1 MTFKPSKA
9 SVYYQHTLECL
20 VFFKSQRS
28 FRLVNDATMSPP
40 WMLSVAAQGTFKHPL
55 NLILF
60 HPCIARS
67 KLLLL
72 VEGEPR
78 VSRPFHFDCP

>member
-1 MTFKPSKA
+1 MPSKA

-40 WMLSVAAQGTFKHPL
+40 WMLSVAAQGRLKHSI
-55 NLILF
+55 NLILS
-60 HPCIARS
+60 H
-67 KLLLL
+67 
-72 VEGEPR
+72 
-78 VSRPFHFDCP
+78 

>member
-1 MTFKPSKA
+1 MPSKA

-40 WMLSVAAQGTFKHPL
+40 WMLSVAAQGRLSKNRIH
-55 NLILF
+55 IKSEYF
-60 HPCIARS
+60 HICIAS
-67 KLLLL
+67 CQQTF
-72 VEGEPR
+72 
-78 VSRPFHFDCP
+78 PF